1 MENTHPCIVSSS
13 GGEVVRRCR
22 GQLHFNQTQPR
33 PGHWRESFDWRLDRR
48 LLNPSRNS
56 TKHISI
62 SSSAPHQTT
71 ANWTALLQP
80 RRGFEI
86 HYIMN
91 IFSLLRWKGKSEEEG
106 LFTNQL
112 FWNEK
117 WIILTDLNWL
127 KYYLLGPRWQRGW
140 RTRPRELRQ
149 TNTTKSI

>member
-22 GQLHFNQTQPR
+22 GQLHFNQTPAPGPAIGERALAGDSWLLSRHETQP
-33 PGHWRESFDWRLDRR
+33 
-48 LLNPSRNS
+48 S
-56 TKHISI
+56 TFQSHP
-62 SSSAPHQTT
+62 PHQTP
-71 ANWTALLQP
+71 ANWTAAEVLK
-80 RRGFEI
+80 
-86 HYIMN
+86 YITFW
-91 IFSLLRWKGKSEEEG
+91 IFFSLLRWKGKSEEEG

-140 RTRPRELRQ
+140 RARPRELRQ

>member
-22 GQLHFNQTQPR
+22 GQLHFNQTPAPAR
-33 PGHWRESFDWRLDRR
+33 DWRESSGWRLERR
-48 LLNPSRNS
+48 LLTPEPV
-56 TKHISI
+56 TKLNQAHFNFILR
-62 SSSAPHQTT
+62 TT
-71 ANWTALLQP
+71 HRPIGRAAEVLK
-80 RRGFEI
+80 
-86 HYIMN
+86 YITFW
-91 IFSLLRWKGKSEEEG
+91 IFFSLLRWKGKSEEEG

-140 RTRPRELRQ
+140 RARPRELRQ